1 MDQIILTKEG
11 AKKLYE
17 ELNYLKKIKRPE
29 LITAIAEARRKG
41 DLSENAEYDAVKEEQ
56 QKLEI
61 RIHKLEVMKSR
72 VEILDEDKI
81 LTDKAYLGAQVFLK
95 DIETGNELY
104 YILVN
109 EYEADYA
116 ERKISITSPVG
127 KSLLGKGVGD
137 GVEVTV
143 PRGLLKYKVIKI
155 SR

>member
-11 AKKLYE
+11 AKKLFD
-17 ELNYLKKIKRPE
+17 ELNYLKRIKRPE

-56 QKLEI
+56 QKLET
-61 RIHKLEVMKSR
+61 RIHKLEVMTSR

-81 LTDKAYLGAQVFLK
+81 PTDKAYLGAQVFLR

-116 ERKISITSPVG
+116 ERKISISSPVG

-137 GVEVTV
+137 EVEVTV
-143 PRGLLKYKVIKI
+143 PRGILKYKLIKI